1 MRIINISADIA
12 AMKAASQIKEKIES
26 FEKPL
31 IQEDGNKKKGRK
43 TKGVQTEEV

>member
-31 IQEDGNKKKGRK
+31 VQEDGKKKGRK
-43 TKGVQTEEV
+43 AKGVQTEEV

>member
-31 IQEDGNKKKGRK
+31 IQEDGNKKKGPE
-43 TKGVQTEEV
+43 GPGS

>member
-31 IQEDGNKKKGRK
+31 IQEDGNKKKSRK
-43 TKGVQTEEV
+43 AKGVQTEEV